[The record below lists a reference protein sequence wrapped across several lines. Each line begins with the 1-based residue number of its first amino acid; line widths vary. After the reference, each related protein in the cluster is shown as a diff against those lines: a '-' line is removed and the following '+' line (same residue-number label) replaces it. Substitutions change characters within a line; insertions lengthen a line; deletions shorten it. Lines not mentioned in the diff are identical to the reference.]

1 MGEYVANE
9 ALIKTSKLT
18 SGAEIHP
25 RLTSTRGLDSECGQK
40 SSDSDG
46 VFLYRAGLRLRLW
59 QRPFSGGVMGLLV
72 LMRHAKSDYPLGV
85 PDHERPLAK
94 RGRREAPL
102 MAPLL
107 DLELADSQTVVVL
120 VSDAVRT
127 QQTWACVSEAWER
140 VVSVE
145 NAPEIYEASVS
156 AITDRIHRVGTADA
170 VVVVGHNPGLE
181 DLVGSLVGNQAL
193 ERFPTSALAVL
204 ECDDEWATFDRGL
217 VRLKSF
223 YIAR

>member
-1 MGEYVANE
+1 M
-9 ALIKTSKLT
+9 S
-18 SGAEIHP
+18 
-25 RLTSTRGLDSECGQK
+25 
-40 SSDSDG
+40 
-46 VFLYRAGLRLRLW
+46 
-59 QRPFSGGVMGLLV
+59 LLV

-107 DLELADSQTVVVL
+107 DRELSDSQTVMVL

-127 QQTWACVSEAWER
+127 QQTWARVSESWER
-140 VVSVE
+140 VVNVE
-145 NAPEIYEASVS
+145 TAPEIYEASVS

-181 DLVGSLVGNQAL
+181 NLVRSLVGDQAP
-193 ERFPTSALAVL
+193 ERFPTSAFAVL
-204 ECDDEWATFDRGL
+204 ECDDEWTTFDSGIVLLR
-217 VRLKSF
+217 SF
-223 YIAR
+223 HIAR